1 MEIIEQKQNDICIF
15 KINGRL
21 DSNTSPELEEKI
33 FGAIKNESNQ
43 MIIDFED
50 LDYISSAGLRV
61 ILKTSKTL
69 KRSEGSIVLC
79 SMQDY
84 VKEVFEI
91 AGFDVFLS
99 IAAKMNAQLRIQIP
113 VGNFVACTL
122 ISIDPVNRSIEVW
135 NGGSPDSFF
144 ISKKGEILSC
154 FIFK

>member
-1 MEIIEQKQNDICIF
+1 
-15 KINGRL
+15 
-21 DSNTSPELEEKI
+21 
-33 FGAIKNESNQ
+33 
-43 MIIDFED
+43 MIVDFED

-99 IAAKMNAQLRIQIP
+99 IATKMNDALEM
-113 VGNFVACTL
+113 F
-122 ISIDPVNRSIEVW
+122 
-135 NGGSPDSFF
+135 
-144 ISKKGEILSC
+144 
-154 FIFK
+154 